1 MGSVPPPAIHR
12 SVAGRQVTAELITSL
27 TSAEAAPLQP
37 SQAASSEYR
46 SPEEEGQLALLY
58 SQLEGRV
65 LA

>member
-1 MGSVPPPAIHR
+1 MGSVPPPATHR

-58 SQLEGRV
+58 SRLEGRV